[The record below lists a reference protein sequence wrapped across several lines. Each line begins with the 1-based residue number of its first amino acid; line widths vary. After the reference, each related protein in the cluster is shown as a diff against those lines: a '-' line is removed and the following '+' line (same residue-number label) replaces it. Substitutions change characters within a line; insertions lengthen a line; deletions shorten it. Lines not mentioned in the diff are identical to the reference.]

1 MATIDDVVQKFSDLR
16 DATKLVKNLQRE
28 QTVLEDQIAALRIS
42 LSAAKATLAQIQ
54 VEAKQLARD
63 VL

>member
-28 QTVLEDQIAALRIS
+28 QAVLEDQITALRIS
-42 LSAAKATLAQIQ
+42 LAAAKANLAQIQ

>member
-28 QTVLEDQIAALRIS
+28 QTVLEDQIAAIRIS
-42 LSAAKATLAQIQ
+42 LAAAKATLAQIQ

>member
-16 DATKLVKNLQRE
+16 DATKRVRELQ
-28 QTVLEDQIAALRIS
+28 
-42 LSAAKATLAQIQ
+42 AAKDTLQAQIGDNAVALAEAKAKLAQIQ

>member
-28 QTVLEDQIAALRIS
+28 QTVLEEQIAALRIS